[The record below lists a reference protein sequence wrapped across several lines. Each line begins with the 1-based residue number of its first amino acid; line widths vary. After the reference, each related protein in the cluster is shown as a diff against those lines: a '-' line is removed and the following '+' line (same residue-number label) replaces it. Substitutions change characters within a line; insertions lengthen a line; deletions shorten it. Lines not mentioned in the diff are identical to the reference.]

1 MPRRRWVR
9 VDTSVL
15 ESALVSENA
24 ADVMKEVVSRRPEDL
39 TYITNNI
46 IGENGEG
53 A

>member
-24 ADVMKEVVSRRPEDL
+24 ADVMKEVVSRRAEDL
-39 TYITNNI
+39 SFITYYIF
-46 IGENGEG
+46 GEIGEG

>member
-1 MPRRRWVR
+1 MR

-15 ESALVSENA
+15 ESGLVSENA

>member
-1 MPRRRWVR
+1 MR

-39 TYITNNI
+39 TYITNDS

-53 A
+53 T